1 MAVKTMIEN
10 FHQAGIQLSQ
20 NKDGELI
27 VTSLYRLTP
36 TQRDLIKKYRKALL
50 GQVISVEELR
60 SSWRSIVSYVSRWTE
75 SCQPSDEFQVPS
87 QWIWA
92 IRKLKE
98 IAEKKVRMRHR
109 VLWVWSNTKN
119 ELCCKLW
126 FGPEPRKV
134 WKKPLSRTTTMGRTA
149 NEFSK
154 CGTLKRVG
162 SHGIQSA
169 RTTFEN
175 RLHSLIED
183 HP

>member
-10 FHQAGIQLSQ
+10 FHLDGIQLSQ

-27 VTSLYRLTP
+27 ATSLCKLTP

-50 GQVISVEELR
+50 GQVINDEELG
-60 SSWRSIVSYVSRWTE
+60 SSWRSIVSSVSRWTE

-109 VLWVWSNTKN
+109 ALRVWPNTKN

-126 FGPEPRKV
+126 FGPEPRNV
-134 WKKPLSRTTTMGRTA
+134 WKKPLSRTTTMGQ
-149 NEFSK
+149 NSK
-154 CGTLKRVG
+154 RIQQMWHPEEGWLTWDPKRKDYFRELLVLP
-162 SHGIQSA
+162 H
-169 RTTFEN
+169 
-175 RLHSLIED
+175 
-183 HP
+183 